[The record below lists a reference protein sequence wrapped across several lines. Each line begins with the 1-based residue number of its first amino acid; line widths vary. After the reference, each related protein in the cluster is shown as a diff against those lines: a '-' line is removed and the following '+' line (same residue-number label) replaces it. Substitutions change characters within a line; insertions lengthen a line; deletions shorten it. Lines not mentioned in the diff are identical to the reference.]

1 MLSSPA
7 LFCSL
12 SIYSLFPKI
21 LARIPLQS
29 GSLSRKLTALSSE
42 AKCERQEKRCKLIRS
57 SLSFFPPQLANMVSA
72 SSTLL
77 LSIPRANVSYV
88 HSGAEQVIGEFPLSL
103 SVVNIPVT
111 SSLKA
116 KEKAT
121 EELDQWLL
129 LALTKGEQ
137 NVFELPLAGTTR
149 VISVPSPAGG
159 DCYLIPLLY
168 GDLERFLPLG
178 EMSGMELG
186 ADSEREG
193 GYLRLTL
200 DGADQQRKMEEK
212 EMLES
217 ILWGM
222 TCSTFE
228 SQAPVASASVAGK
241 EKAPDSKVD
250 SMRNK
255 LVLVDEESGK
265 VIGEV
270 ETPLPNL
277 IDPTSPL
284 EEKAPVLIDL
294 TTAQPTIRTLSSIL
308 SSSSESFKPTENPSG
323 STIITIGDLI
333 GRGAIIGSE
342 VVGWSLQKGAQAVV
356 DNTKK
361 TDKPLVFGEQTR
373 KKSVSSQSRLVVLYS
388 ESMLI

>member
-1 MLSSPA
+1 MSNFA
-7 LFCSL
+7 
-12 SIYSLFPKI
+12 
-21 LARIPLQS
+21 
-29 GSLSRKLTALSSE
+29 
-42 AKCERQEKRCKLIRS
+42 S
-57 SLSFFPPQLANMVSA
+57 SLLALVHNSSKMVSA

-77 LSIPRANVSYV
+77 LSIPRASVSYV
-88 HSGAEQVIGEFPLSL
+88 HSGNEQAVGEFPVSL

-111 SSLKA
+111 SSPKA
-116 KEKAT
+116 KET

-149 VISVPSPAGG
+149 VISVPSPAGE
-159 DCYLIPLLY
+159 CYLIPLLY

-178 EMSGMELG
+178 EMSRMEVG

-200 DGADQQRKMEEK
+200 DGTDQRRMMEEK

-241 EKAPDSKVD
+241 GKATDSKVD
-250 SMRNK
+250 SLRNK

-270 ETPLPNL
+270 ETPIPNL
-277 IDPTSPL
+277 DDATSPL
-284 EEKAPVLIDL
+284 EEKSPVLIDL

-342 VVGWSLQKGAQAVV
+342 IVGWSLQKGAQAVV

-373 KKSVSSQSRLVVLYS
+373 KK
-388 ESMLI
+388 